1 MLNAD
6 PQPQKACSLV
16 WALPI
21 SLAATFGIDVSFF
34 SSGYLDVS
42 VPRVP
47 SAQTMYSSVSNW
59 SSTSWVSPFGYH
71 GIYACLRLPHA
82 FRSLPRPSSALGALA
97 SALCSCSLDFLEND
111 LSIIVDP
118 ETNCLIYFSGKLL
131 PIFLATGLQ
140 RLFSRLSSIC
150 AVVKVHAGAIPA
162 SRAKL
167 WWGGAVDSN
176 HRPLA
181 YQASALTS

>member
-1 MLNAD
+1 MLIAD

-47 SAQTMYSSVSNW
+47 STQTMYSSVSNW

-140 RLFSRLSSIC
+140 RLFLVFLSMC
-150 AVVKVHAGAIPA
+150 GCQGARGILFR
-162 SRAKL
+162 SGRTLKTIQIL
-167 WWGGAVDSN
+167 RRTVLS
-176 HRPLA
+176 
-181 YQASALTS
+181 

>member
-1 MLNAD
+1 
-6 PQPQKACSLV
+6 
-16 WALPI
+16 
-21 SLAATFGIDVSFF
+21 
-34 SSGYLDVS
+34 
-42 VPRVP
+42 
-47 SAQTMYSSVSNW
+47 MYSVMSDW
-59 SSTSWVSPFGYH
+59 PSTSRVSPFGYH

-140 RLFSRLSSIC
+140 RLFLVFLSMC
-150 AVVKVHAGAIPA
+150 GCQGACGISSA
-162 SRAKL
+162 QGRTLKTIQILRMTVNSFFATH
-167 WWGGAVDSN
+167 GCSFSN
-176 HRPLA
+176 VFRRYRPMDETFSFDQVCSLERR
-181 YQASALTS
+181 